1 MVSFFV
7 LLIICGAVSGCL
19 FSWPMLWLI
28 SAALVVITTFYAYSF
43 GGWDA
48 FSVVMLCVFSVLAF
62 QISAVL
68 GGFLAEITRV
78 RLKAINPGS
87 RRFDRRGG

>member
-28 SAALVVITTFYAYSF
+28 SAALPVTIAIYAYSF
-43 GGWDA
+43 GGWSA
-48 FSVVMLCVFSVLAF
+48 FPVVMLSVFSVLAF

-78 RLKAINPGS
+78 RLKAINS
-87 RRFDRRGG
+87 ASKQIDRREG